1 MRDDLT
7 ENEIGTILIT
17 TAIDIHRSL
26 GSGLFESV
34 YETVLAHDLEEK
46 GLAVKREVPI
56 GIEYKDLK
64 FEEAFR
70 ADLILNDKVIVEL
83 KSIEQL
89 SMAHRKQLL
98 TYLRLSGKKL
108 GYLLN
113 FGEALLKDGIVRIA
127 NGLTEDKIIVK
138 E

>member
-7 ENEIGTILIT
+7 ENEIGIILIT

-46 GLAVKREVPI
+46 GLTVKREVLI
-56 GIEYKDLK
+56 GIEYKDYK

-89 SMAHRKQLL
+89 TMSHRKQLL
-98 TYLRLSGKKL
+98 TYLRLSRKKL

-113 FGEALLKDGIVRIA
+113 FGEALMKDGIVRIV
-127 NGLTEDKIIVK
+127 NGLAEENIIVK